1 MPVQR
6 LMSPA
11 AARQYQ
17 TKHIPLLHLIRRQM
31 IHHTP
36 IIIIPPHLYQLPT
49 RRVVSE
55 HWIPRLRIR
64 CVQGAR
70 LARRVRRDGD
80 AREEGMRVG
89 VEFFHDGGGV
99 EAVDEEGL
107 AACAVCVG
115 EEVEELEAA
124 GVGLRKVMEMTD
136 RSNVR
141 FGKRLTK

>member
-1 MPVQR
+1 
-6 LMSPA
+6 
-11 AARQYQ
+11 
-17 TKHIPLLHLIRRQM
+17 M

-36 IIIIPPHLYQLPT
+36 IIIIPPHLYQLPA

-55 HWIPRLRIR
+55 HRIPRLRIR
-64 CVQGAR
+64 GVQSAG

-80 AREEGMRVG
+80 AREEGVGVG
-89 VEFFHDGGGV
+89 VELFHDGGGV

-124 GVGLRKVMEMTD
+124 GVGLDSQV
-136 RSNVR
+136 
-141 FGKRLTK
+141 